1 MTDELKSVLA
11 IALPVGVLLVGAMVI
26 YGPGARLEGARSRA
40 RRRRGPRA
48 RRRRVLA
55 RSQARDVAE
64 AARWQKAQEQA
75 ERAQAALMRHFGPQ
89 RNLGAASNDP
99 RVYEVTYVEAW
110 APKRTTTARIVA
122 DTRLS
127 KAELLAKLLE
137 RDVSPDT
144 KIVKVRSEA
153 I

>member
-11 IALPVGVLLVGAMVI
+11 VALPVGALLVGALVI
-26 YGPGARLEGARSRA
+26 YGPGARLEGAR
-40 RRRRGPRA
+40 
-48 RRRRVLA
+48 
-55 RSQARDVAE
+55 
-64 AARWQKAQEQA
+64 
-75 ERAQAALMRHFGPQ
+75 
-89 RNLGAASNDP
+89 SNDP

-137 RDVSPDT
+137 RDGVSPDL